1 VSNFR
6 EEVYNVCLAELLC
19 ERGIDALPESIV
31 KLKKMPDVR
40 IFVKGVRIILEGK
53 FFNKQK
59 LSDQVNERVQMGLCD
74 ICIGIIYDSELKNAN
89 SIKEIKDKFL
99 CGKFDIMLCYQ
110 DEFGI
115 IKKTLV
121 SSDLTL
127 LIEIINNTVSLIVGN
142 NTLLKMVHVVEE
154 NLNSLTE
161 YASRNNIWF
170 NDKAL
175 LKNLSDSIGI
185 NTNNY
190 TSRTKKDILKMTFFV
205 LLDAMIFQESI
216 KGLYTTVNSLDKATK
231 PLKTY
236 FKNQWDEILKID
248 YKSIF
253 TVSYTV
259 INELPNIS
267 IETEY
272 ILNCIKD
279 LSLQVI
285 NSGILTRHDFMGRIY
300 HKLLLSTTGQYYA
313 TYYTAVPSAYLLS
326 EILFKDDSFGWRF
339 DGLKE
344 VQGFRI
350 IDPACGSGTLL
361 SSSYMSL
368 RDVISTLIPYKKIND
383 FHRIMIED
391 VIYGWDV
398 LGYATHLTHTVL
410 GLHNPNTIVKRS
422 NIATIPNGLDDTGKV
437 VLGSITIMNRQAQL
451 YEKGLMEPARIQHH
465 DECSE
470 SYDPYINSLEKFDL
484 VIMNPPFSRS
494 AKTNVK
500 FGYTEKS
507 IKEMMDKELS
517 NILKGNNLSGI
528 GQAGLGAIFVGLSES
543 LLNSNGVLAFVVPR
557 AILSGVSWSKIRDR
571 LFHQFE
577 IKYIISNF
585 DPGDRKLGVDGWSWS
600 ENTDLGEVMIIAQ
613 KTTKNTELRE
623 TVYINLVNKPQ
634 SEVYSICYANS
645 IKKDRLGVDLVDGCF
660 QNIKFDNKT
669 VGYYYKVKQS
679 ILKGNWLAPC
689 LFSNPELN
697 KLVLSLKLEL
707 PLVDLGTLI
716 EKDGVDIKQIKDS
729 FDFTDCRTGYPVL
742 LGQQSSMNKVI
753 MNDSFI
759 SYGIPK
765 VKKADAT
772 YASSKSSLVLS
783 ERPHLGNDCLIMY
796 RLNKEVLATAFWEI
810 QFKEESIDKLMLL
823 WFNSTFGLLLYLSA
837 STSSMA
843 GIFKTKKKQLETMKT
858 IDPIKFHND
867 ISKEIDMLY
876 ELIKDEEFRKF
887 EDEFKLAL
895 TGKGVRYKID
905 QFFIKKLNIK
915 LDMEHYYSL
924 LKDEPSISGR
934 RL

>member
-1 VSNFR
+1 MSNFR

-19 ERGIDALPESIV
+19 DRGIDALPESIV
-31 KLKKMPDVR
+31 RLKKMPDVR
-40 IFVKGVRIILEGK
+40 IFIKGVRIIIEGK
-53 FFNKQK
+53 FYNR
-59 LSDQVNERVQMGLCD
+59 LHLEEQVNERVQMGLCD
-74 ICIGIIYDSELKNAN
+74 ICIGIIYDIELKNAN
-89 SIKEIKDKFL
+89 SIKEIKDRL
-99 CGKFDIMLCYQ
+99 LHGKFDIILCYQ
-110 DEFGI
+110 DENGI

-121 SSDLTL
+121 SSDLSL
-127 LIEIINNTVSLIVGN
+127 LIEIINNTVTLIVGN

-154 NLNSLTE
+154 NLNALTE

-170 NDKAL
+170 NDKEL

-185 NTNNY
+185 NTSNY
-190 TSRTKKDILKMTFFV
+190 NTRTKKDILKMTFFV

-216 KGLYTTVNSLDKATK
+216 RGLYNKVNSLDKATS

-236 FKNQWDEILKID
+236 FISQWDEILKID

-253 TVSYTV
+253 SVSYTV

-272 ILNCIKD
+272 ILNSIKR

-313 TYYTAVPSAYLLS
+313 TYYTAVPSAYLMS
-326 EILFKDDSFGWRF
+326 EILFKDDSFGWDF
-339 DGLKE
+339 NGLKKL
-344 VQGFRI
+344 QSFRI

-368 RDVISTLIPYKKIND
+368 RDIISTLIPYNKINE

-410 GLHNPNTIVKRS
+410 GLHNPKTIVKSS
-422 NIATIPNGLDDTGKV
+422 NIATIPNGIDDTGKI

-451 YEKGLMEPARIQHH
+451 FSKGLIEPVRIQDH
-465 DECSE
+465 DEYTE
-470 SYDPYINSLEKFDL
+470 SYEPYTNSIGKFDL

-500 FGYTEKS
+500 FGYTEKY

-517 NILKGNNLSGI
+517 NILISNGLSGI
-528 GQAGLGAIFVGLSES
+528 GQAGLGAIFIGLSES
-543 LLNSNGVLAFVVPR
+543 LLKCNGVLAFVVPR
-557 AILSGVSWSKIRDR
+557 AILSGVSWGKIRDR
-571 LFHQFE
+571 LFQQFE
-577 IKYIISNF
+577 IKYIISNY
-585 DPGDRKLGVDGWSWS
+585 DPGDKKLGIDGWSWS
-600 ENTDLGEVMIIAQ
+600 ENTELGEVMIIAQ
-613 KTTKNTELRE
+613 KTTKKIELRE
-623 TVYINLVNKPQ
+623 TVYVNLINKPQ

-645 IKKDRLGVDLVDGCF
+645 IRKEKLKADINDGHF

-669 VGYYYKVKQS
+669 VGYYYKVNQS
-679 ILKGNWLAPC
+679 ILKDNWLSPC

-697 KLVLSLKLEL
+697 KLVLRIKSEL
-707 PLVDLGTLI
+707 PLVDLSTILY
-716 EKDGVDIKQIKDS
+716 KDGVDIKQIKDS
-729 FDFTDCRTGYPVL
+729 FNFTDTRTSYPVL
-742 LGQQSSMNKVI
+742 LGQQSSMNR
-753 MNDSFI
+753 MMLSDSFI

-765 VKKADAT
+765 INRADEI
-772 YASSKSSLVLS
+772 YIKNKSSLLLS
-783 ERPHLGNDCLIMY
+783 ERPHLGNDGLIMY
-796 RLNKEVLATAFWEI
+796 KLNKQVLATAFWEI
-810 QFKEESIDKLMLL
+810 RFKEEGIDKLMLL
-823 WFNSTFGLLLYLSA
+823 WFNSTFGLLLYLSS

-843 GIFKTKKKQLETMKT
+843 GIFKTKKKQLEKMKV
-858 IDPIKFHND
+858 INPVEFKQEMI
-867 ISKEIDMLY
+867 IEIDKLF
-876 ELIKDEEFRKF
+876 ELIKDDEVRKF
-887 EDEFKLAL
+887 EDEFKLAI

-915 LDMEHYYSL
+915 IDINYYYSL
-924 LKDEPSISGR
+924 LKDEPSISGK